1 MEDRCTTDQG
11 CGVLFRANDVG
22 SIREVA
28 HVEVEFALASFLHCG
43 VYNRGYDLPL
53 SAHELEGEYAT
64 LCRDVVYGQLF
75 IRGAWENREGATID
89 VEDAFCVLL
98 IHRWIAEDL

>member
-1 MEDRCTTDQG
+1 MQDCCTADQDRG
-11 CGVLFRANDVG
+11 ILFRAHDVG
-22 SIREVA
+22 AIGEVG
-28 HVEVEFALASFLHCG
+28 HVEIEFALASFLHCG

-75 IRGAWENREGATID
+75 IRGAWENREVATID
-89 VEDAFCVLL
+89 VEDAFGVLL